1 MLTATGLTKSFGGL
15 TAVKNLSF
23 NVGPGEI
30 VALIGPNG
38 AGKTTVFN
46 MITGVLE
53 PGSGLVEFKGVRL
66 NGLRPDRIAA
76 LGIGR
81 TFQNLELFNTIT
93 VIENVMAGF
102 YLKGRTGFLKALV
115 RWPGSRR
122 EEKEFRMRAEALLAR
137 VGLLEQAGEVAANLP
152 FGSQRLLEI
161 ARCLAFEPELILLDE
176 PVAGLNAGESRELV
190 EFLKELRDRGRALIL
205 VEHDMNTVMDV
216 ADRVLVLNFG
226 DKIAEGTPAE
236 VQSNPAVIEAY
247 LGGEDVAC

>member
-1 MLTATGLTKSFGGL
+1 MTKSFGGL
-15 TAVKNLSF
+15 TAVKALSF
-23 NVGPGEI
+23 DVGPGEI

-53 PGSGLVEFKGVRL
+53 PDSGRVEFKGVRL

-102 YLKGRTGFLKALV
+102 YLKGRTGFLKALL

-122 EEKEFRMRAEALLAR
+122 EEKEFRMKAEALLAR
-137 VGLLEQAGEVAANLP
+137 VGLLEQADEMAANLP

-190 EFLKELRDRGRALIL
+190 EFLRELRDQGRALIL

-216 ADRVLVLNFG
+216 ADRVLVLDFG
-226 DKIAEGTPAE
+226 YKIAEGTPAE

>member
-1 MLTATGLTKSFGGL
+1 LTKSFGGL
-15 TAVKNLSF
+15 TAVKALSF
-23 NVGPGEI
+23 DVGPGEI

-53 PGSGLVEFKGVRL
+53 PDSGRVEFKGVRL

-102 YLKGRTGFLKALV
+102 YLKGRTGFLKALL

-122 EEKEFRMRAEALLAR
+122 EEKEFRMKAEALLAR
-137 VGLLEQAGEVAANLP
+137 VGLLEQADEVAANLP

-190 EFLKELRDRGRALIL
+190 EFLRELRDQGRALIL

-216 ADRVLVLNFG
+216 ADRVLVLDFG
-226 DKIAEGTPAE
+226 YKIAEGTPAE

>member
-1 MLTATGLTKSFGGL
+1 LTKSFGGL
-15 TAVKNLSF
+15 TAVKALSF
-23 NVGPGEI
+23 DVGPGEI

-53 PGSGLVEFKGVRL
+53 PDSGRVEFKGVRL

-102 YLKGRTGFLKALV
+102 YLKGRTGFLKALL

-122 EEKEFRMRAEALLAR
+122 EEKEFRMKAEALLAR
-137 VGLLEQAGEVAANLP
+137 VGLLEQADEMAANLP

-190 EFLKELRDRGRALIL
+190 EFLRELRDQGRALIL

-216 ADRVLVLNFG
+216 ADRVLVLDFG
-226 DKIAEGTPAE
+226 YKIAEGTPAE

>member
-1 MLTATGLTKSFGGL
+1 LTKSFGGL